1 MANNQHYDLT
11 GKTALITGGARGIGR
26 AIAEGFVAAGAHVAI
41 ADCRLDQAE
50 ETARELTARNSVV
63 AAAFATDV
71 ADLEQVIAMRDAV
84 LRRFGQIDVL
94 VNNAGWDRLAPFLK
108 TAPQLWE
115 RIIAINYRGVLNTCY
130 AVLPHMLQRKQGAIV
145 NISSDSARVGSMG
158 EAVYA
163 GAKAAIIA
171 FSKTLARE
179 HARDNIRVNVICPGL
194 VETPLLEEMHQEE
207 FPHKVLTAVTGAIPL
222 KRVGRPED
230 IAPAVVFLASGAAG
244 YVTGQV
250 LSVNGGLTMVG

>member
-1 MANNQHYDLT
+1 MTNNVQDLA
-11 GKTALITGGARGIGR
+11 GKTVLVTGGARGIGR
-26 AIAEGFVAAGAHVAI
+26 AIAEAFIATGANVAI
-41 ADCRLDQAE
+41 ADCRLEQAE
-50 ETARELTARNSVV
+50 ATAGELSARNGSL
-63 AAAFATDV
+63 AAAFAVDV
-71 ADLEQVIAMRDAV
+71 TDLEAVMGMHDAV
-84 LRRFGQIDVL
+84 LRRFRQIDVL
-94 VNNAGWDRLAPFLK
+94 VNNAGWDRLTPFLK
-108 TAPQLWE
+108 TTPQLWD
-115 RIIAINYRGVLNTCY
+115 RIIKINYLGVLHTCY
-130 AVLPHMLQRKQGAIV
+130 AVLPHMVERKQGSIV
-145 NISSDSARVGSMG
+145 NISSDSARVGSLG

-163 GAKAAIIA
+163 GAKAAVVA

-194 VETPLLEEMHQEE
+194 VETPLLEEMHGEE

-250 LSVNGGLTMVG
+250 LSVNGGLTMAG